1 MLALLRSFISVLDE
15 PGVAYERAS
24 LAAVCV
30 GEGLLRV
37 STALAAIVH
46 LLTPLQSGSVLQG
59 HSANGVTDLISA
71 IATFAESVAAIRGLV
86 HPLVRFHALDE
97 GPGCFEVK
105 CIDIMAVDLLI
116 GGL

>member
-37 STALAAIVH
+37 SRAQA
-46 LLTPLQSGSVLQG
+46 G
-59 HSANGVTDLISA
+59 HSCMPSDS
-71 IATFAESVAAIRGLV
+71 
-86 HPLVRFHALDE
+86 RFSQALFFKDNRRM
-97 GPGCFEVK
+97 V
-105 CIDIMAVDLLI
+105 
-116 GGL
+116 

>member
-1 MLALLRSFISVLDE
+1 MLALLRSFIYVLDE
-15 PGVAYERAS
+15 PGVAYARAS

-37 STALAAIVH
+37 STAPATFVH

-71 IATFAESVAAIRGLV
+71 IATFAESVAAMKGLT
-86 HPLVRFHALDE
+86 HPLVRLYDLDE
-97 GPGCFEVK
+97 GPCCFEV
-105 CIDIMAVDLLI
+105 IYTD
-116 GGL
+116 